1 MFDMGSH
8 TSATAVYPRC
18 THLHTHTYNLY
29 YRCEL
34 LLHMWP
40 LHSPPRSADCL
51 NLFLPS
57 SLVDFF
63 PSVHRSVILCI
74 VVTHISNRARKPT
87 PQVKNLGHML
97 WIWGDK
103 LSWERPGSTPKAR
116 PRSLRSSITF
126 YKLGERQRK
135 KSSVWLEAENKRKKC
150 MNRQE
155 KVSVC
160 ISISFFL
167 ERKYPLV
174 CLFPMSGQLLC
185 LFCLLPTS
193 SPAACLPACLFSRTS
208 ESPRPPSPL
217 MCRKRIQPPL
227 LSC

>member
-1 MFDMGSH
+1 MGSH

-18 THLHTHTYNLY
+18 THIYNLY
-29 YRCEL
+29 YRCKL
-34 LLHMWP
+34 LLRVWP

-51 NLFLPS
+51 NFFLPS

-74 VVTHISNRARKPT
+74 VVTHVSNRARTPT
-87 PQVKNLGHML
+87 PQVKSLGHML
-97 WIWGDK
+97 WRWGDK

-116 PRSLRSSITF
+116 PRSLRSGITF

-135 KSSVWLEAENKRKKC
+135 KSSLCGWKQKTGEKKC

-160 ISISFFL
+160 ISIFF
-167 ERKYPLV
+167 
-174 CLFPMSGQLLC
+174 
-185 LFCLLPTS
+185 
-193 SPAACLPACLFSRTS
+193 FS
-208 ESPRPPSPL
+208 
-217 MCRKRIQPPL
+217 
-227 LSC
+227 

>member
-18 THLHTHTYNLY
+18 RHLHTHTYNLY
-29 YRCEL
+29 YRCKL

-51 NLFLPS
+51 NFFLPS

-74 VVTHISNRARKPT
+74 VVTHISNRARTPT
-87 PQVKNLGHML
+87 PQVKNLGHMP
-97 WIWGDK
+97 WRWGDK
-103 LSWERPGSTPKAR
+103 LIWERPGSTPKAR

-135 KSSVWLEAENKRKKC
+135 KKLCVVGSRK
-150 MNRQE
+150 QE
-155 KVSVC
+155 K
-160 ISISFFL
+160 
-167 ERKYPLV
+167 EMYEQTRKGV
-174 CLFPMSGQLLC
+174 CLHFYLFFPGEKISSSLS
-185 LFCLLPTS
+185 FSDVWSAALPFLS
-193 SPAACLPACLFSRTS
+193 ASYVFARRLSPCLPVFQDER
-208 ESPRPPSPL
+208 EPSASLPSHV
-217 MCRKRIQPPL
+217 P
-227 LSC
+227 

>member
-29 YRCEL
+29 YRYEL

-51 NLFLPS
+51 NFFLPS

-74 VVTHISNRARKPT
+74 VVTHISNRARTPT

-116 PRSLRSSITF
+116 PRSLRYILQAWRKAEEK
-126 YKLGERQRK
+126 KLCVVGSRK
-135 KSSVWLEAENKRKKC
+135 
-150 MNRQE
+150 QE
-155 KVSVC
+155 K
-160 ISISFFL
+160 
-167 ERKYPLV
+167 EMYEQTRKGV
-174 CLFPMSGQLLC
+174 CLHFYLFFPGEKISSSLS
-185 LFCLLPTS
+185 FSDVWSAALPFLS
-193 SPAACLPACLFSRTS
+193 ASYVFACRLSPCLPVFQDER
-208 ESPRPPSPL
+208 EPSASLPSHV
-217 MCRKRIQPPL
+217 P
-227 LSC
+227 

>member
-51 NLFLPS
+51 NFFLPS

-74 VVTHISNRARKPT
+74 VVTHISNRARTPT
-87 PQVKNLGHML
+87 PQVKNPGTYAVDMR
-97 WIWGDK
+97 WQTK
-103 LSWERPGSTPKAR
+103 LRKT
-116 PRSLRSSITF
+116 
-126 YKLGERQRK
+126 RQH
-135 KSSVWLEAENKRKKC
+135 SQS
-150 MNRQE
+150 
-155 KVSVC
+155 
-160 ISISFFL
+160 
-167 ERKYPLV
+167 
-174 CLFPMSGQLLC
+174 
-185 LFCLLPTS
+185 
-193 SPAACLPACLFSRTS
+193 
-208 ESPRPPSPL
+208 PSPL
-217 MCRKRIQPPL
+217 AEIEHYILQAWRKAEEKKLCVVGSRKQEKEMYEQTRKGVCLHFYLFFPGEKISSSLSFSDVWSAALPFLSASYVFACR
-227 LSC
+227 LSPCLPVFQDEREPSASLPSHVP